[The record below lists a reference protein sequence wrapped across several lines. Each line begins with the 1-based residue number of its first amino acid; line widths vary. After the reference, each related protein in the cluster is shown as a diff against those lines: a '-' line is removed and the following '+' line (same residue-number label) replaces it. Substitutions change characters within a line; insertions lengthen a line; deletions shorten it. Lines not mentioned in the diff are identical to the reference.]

1 MTSTVKTPSPV
12 KTVAIVGT
20 GVIGAGWA
28 ARCLA
33 WGLDVVASDPGKD
46 AEKKLRAAVAN
57 AWPALAKLGLA
68 NGASQE
74 RLRFVGSVAEA
85 VREADFI
92 QESAP
97 ERIELKQKLHQEMA
111 RHARPDALIAS
122 SSSGLLPSEI
132 QLGCTNPGRILI
144 GHPFNPVYLLPLVEL
159 VGGKQTEAAT
169 IERARDFYASIGMH
183 PLHVRN
189 EIEGY
194 LSDRLQEAV
203 WREIL
208 HLVNDGVATTSELD
222 DAIAYGPGLRWAFWG
237 TNLIF
242 HLAGGDDG
250 MRHML
255 HQFGPALKLPWT
267 KLVAPELNDT
277 LIDRMVEGTQ
287 EQAGN
292 RSIKQLERERDEALI
307 AVMQALKPY
316 NVGAG
321 KIMVDYETR
330 MLGLRHDRRWQP
342 GSKVEA
348 KPLELST
355 NYVKPDWIDYNGHMT
370 EGAYLMAVGDST
382 DALFRFIGIDEAYR
396 KAGHAFYTV
405 ESHIAYVKEVGPMEP
420 LTYKL
425 QILGLDEKRLQIHT
439 GMYHGKT
446 GALLFTAE
454 QMLLHVDNKAA
465 KAAPILPGPK
475 AALDAIWAAHKT
487 LPAPKGTGRAIGM
500 GK

>member
-1 MTSTVKTPSPV
+1 MTSPI

-46 AEKKLRAAVAN
+46 AEAKLRAAVAN
-57 AWPALAKLGLA
+57 AWPALARLGLA
-68 NGASQE
+68 KGASME

-85 VREADFI
+85 VRGADFV

-97 ERIELKQKLHQEMA
+97 ERIELKQKLHQEMS
-111 RHARPDALIAS
+111 RHARPDAPIAS

-132 QLGCTNPGRILI
+132 QQDCVNPGRILI

-159 VGGKQTEAAT
+159 VGGKQTSAEAIA
-169 IERARDFYASIGMH
+169 RARAFYDSIGMH

-208 HLVNDGVATTSELD
+208 HLVNDGVATTRELD
-222 DAIAYGPGLRWAFWG
+222 EAIAFGPGLRWAFWG

-242 HLAGGDDG
+242 HLAGGDEG

-267 KLVAPELNDT
+267 KLVAPELNEA

-287 EQAGN
+287 EQAAG
-292 RSIKQLERERDEALI
+292 RSIKELERQRDECLI

-316 NVGAG
+316 KVGAG
-321 KIMVDYETR
+321 RIAAEYETR
-330 MLGLRHDRRWQP
+330 MLGQRHDRRWLP
-342 GSKVEA
+342 GATVGA
-348 KPLELST
+348 PLELSSG
-355 NYVKPDWIDYNGHMT
+355 YVKPDWIDYNGHMT
-370 EGAYLMAVGDST
+370 EGAYIMAIGDAS
-382 DALFRFIGIDEAYR
+382 DALFRYIGVDEAYR
-396 KAGHAFYTV
+396 AAGHAYYTV
-405 ESHIAYVKEVGPMEP
+405 ESHATYLKEVGAMEP
-420 LTYKL
+420 LVYRTQL
-425 QILGLDEKRLQIHT
+425 LGFDDKRLHIHHA
-439 GMYHGKT
+439 MHHGT
-446 GALLFTAE
+446 SGELLFTAD
-454 QMLLHVDNKAA
+454 QMLLHVDTKAA
-465 KAAPILPGPK
+465 RAAPVRPGPK
-475 AALDAIWAAHKT
+475 AALEAIWAVHRA
-487 LPAPKGTGRAIGM
+487 LPAPKGVSRAIGL

>member
-1 MTSTVKTPSPV
+1 MTSPI

-46 AEKKLRAAVAN
+46 AEAKLRAAVAN
-57 AWPALAKLGLA
+57 AWPALARLGLA
-68 NGASQE
+68 KGASME

-85 VREADFI
+85 VRGADFV

-97 ERIELKQKLHQEMA
+97 ERIELKQKLHQEMS
-111 RHARPDALIAS
+111 RHARPDAPIAS

-132 QLGCTNPGRILI
+132 QQGCVNPGRILI

-159 VGGKQTEAAT
+159 VGGRQTAPEAIA
-169 IERARDFYASIGMH
+169 RARAFYDSIGMH

-208 HLVNDGVATTSELD
+208 HLVNDGVATTRELD
-222 DAIAYGPGLRWAFWG
+222 EAIAFGPGLRWAFWG

-242 HLAGGDDG
+242 HLAGGDEG

-267 KLVAPELNDT
+267 KLVAPELNEA

-287 EQAGN
+287 EQAAG
-292 RSIKQLERERDEALI
+292 RSIKELERQRDEALI

-316 NVGAG
+316 GIGAG
-321 KIMVDYETR
+321 KVMADYEIR
-330 MLGLRHDRRWQP
+330 MLQQRHDQRWSA
-342 GSKVEA
+342 GMKIEG
-348 KPLELST
+348 PLELSS
-355 NYVKPDWIDYNGHMT
+355 NHVRPDWIDYNGHMT
-370 EGAYLMAVGDST
+370 EGAYLIAVGDAV
-382 DALFRFIGIDEAYR
+382 DALFRYIGIDEAYR

-405 ESHIAYVKEVGPMEP
+405 ESHVAYLKEVGPMEP
-420 LTYKL
+420 LSYRT
-425 QILGLDEKRLQIHT
+425 QILGLDGKRLHLTTAMHHGRT
-439 GMYHGKT
+439 GE
-446 GALLFTAE
+446 LLFTAE

-475 AALDAIWAAHKT
+475 AALDAIWTAHRD

-500 GK
+500 K

>member
-1 MTSTVKTPSPV
+1 MTAGKGTSI
-12 KTVAIVGT
+12 KTVAIIGT

-46 AEKKLRAAVAN
+46 AERKLRAAVAN
-57 AWPALAKLGLA
+57 AWPALARLGLA
-68 NGASQE
+68 NGASMD

-85 VREADFI
+85 VRQADFV

-97 ERIELKQKLHQEMA
+97 ERIELKQKLHQEIT
-111 RHARPDALIAS
+111 RHAKPDALIAS
-122 SSSGLLPSEI
+122 SSSGLLPTEI
-132 QLGCTNPGRILI
+132 QDGTTNPGRILI

-159 VGGKQTEAAT
+159 VGGKQTAPET
-169 IERARDFYASIGMH
+169 IERARAFYASIGMH

-208 HLVNDGVATTSELD
+208 HLVNDGVATTRELD
-222 DAIAYGPGLRWAFWG
+222 EAIAFGPGLRWAFWG

-292 RSIKQLERERDEALI
+292 RTIKELERQRDDALI
-307 AVMQALKPY
+307 AVMQALKPFGI
-316 NVGAG
+316 GAG
-321 KIMVDYETR
+321 RIAAEYETR
-330 MLGLRHDRRWQP
+330 MLGQRHAQRWTP
-342 GSKVEA
+342 GSKVPA
-348 KPLELST
+348 PLELSSG
-355 NYVKPDWIDYNGHMT
+355 YVKPDWIDYNGHMT
-370 EGAYLMAVGDST
+370 EGAYVMAIGDAS
-382 DALFRFIGIDEAYR
+382 DALFRYIGIDEAYR
-396 KAGHAFYTV
+396 AAGHAYYTV
-405 ESHIAYVKEVGPMEP
+405 ESHATYVKEVGAMEP
-420 LTYKL
+420 LTYRT
-425 QILGLDEKRLQIHT
+425 QILGFDDKRLHIHHA
-439 GMYHGKT
+439 MHHGKT
-446 GALLFTAE
+446 GELLFTVD
-454 QMLLHVDNKAA
+454 QMLLHVDSKAA
-465 KAAPILPGPK
+465 KAAPVLPGPK
-475 AALDAIWAAHKT
+475 AALAAIWAAHRN
-487 LPAPKGTGRAIGM
+487 LPAPHGVSRAIGVPA
-500 GK
+500 K

>member
-1 MTSTVKTPSPV
+1 MTSPV
-12 KTVAIVGT
+12 KTLGIVGT

-28 ARCLA
+28 ARALA

-46 AEKKLRAAVAN
+46 AEKKLRAAVDN

-68 NGASQE
+68 DGASTG
-74 RLRFVGSVAEA
+74 RLRFVGSVADA
-85 VREADFI
+85 VKDADFI

-97 ERIELKQKLHQEMA
+97 ERIELKQKLHQEIS
-111 RHARPDALIAS
+111 RHAKADALIAS
-122 SSSGLLPSEI
+122 SSSGLLPTEI
-132 QLGCTNPGRILI
+132 QEGTTNPGRILI

-159 VGGKQTEAAT
+159 VGGKQTTPDT
-169 IERARDFYASIGMH
+169 IERARAFYASIGMH

-189 EIEGY
+189 EIDGY

-208 HLVNDGVATTSELD
+208 HLVNDGVATTRELD
-222 DAIAYGPGLRWAFWG
+222 EAIAFGPGLRWAFWG

-267 KLVAPELNDT
+267 KLVAPELNDR

-292 RSIKQLERERDEALI
+292 RTIKELERQRDEALI

-321 KIMVDYETR
+321 RIMVEYEAR
-330 MLGLRHDRRWQP
+330 MQKQRHAERWKP
-342 GSKVEA
+342 GA
-348 KPLELST
+348 KIAAAPLELSRG
-355 NYVKPDWIDYNGHMT
+355 YVKPDWIDYNGHMT
-370 EGAYLMAVGDST
+370 EGAYIMAIGDAS
-382 DALFRFIGIDEAYR
+382 DALFRYIGIDEAYR
-396 KAGHAFYTV
+396 AAGHSYYTI
-405 ESHIAYVKEVGPMEP
+405 ESHATYAKEVGSMEP
-420 LTYKL
+420 LVYKT
-425 QILGLDEKRLQIHT
+425 QILGLDAKRLHLFHA
-439 GMYHGKT
+439 MRHGKT
-446 GALLFTAE
+446 DELLFTCE
-454 QMLLHVDNKAA
+454 QMLLHVDTRAGKAA
-465 KAAPILPGPK
+465 EIPPGPE
-475 AALDAIWAAHKT
+475 AALDAIWQVHRH
-487 LPAPKGTGRAIGM
+487 LPAPKGAGRAIGQ

>member
-1 MTSTVKTPSPV
+1 MTSPV
-12 KTVAIVGT
+12 KTVGIVGT

-28 ARCLA
+28 ARALA

-46 AEKKLRAAVAN
+46 AEKKLRASVAN

-68 NGASQE
+68 QGASPD

-85 VREADFI
+85 VKDADFI

-97 ERIELKQKLHQEMA
+97 ERIELKQRLHQEMS
-111 RHARPDALIAS
+111 RHAKPQAIIAS
-122 SSSGLLPSEI
+122 SSSGLLPTEI
-132 QLGCTNPGRILI
+132 QDGTTNPGRILI

-159 VGGKQTEAAT
+159 VGGKQTSADSIA
-169 IERARDFYASIGMH
+169 RARAFYASIGMH

-208 HLVNDGVATTSELD
+208 HLVNDGVATTGELD
-222 DAIAYGPGLRWAFWG
+222 EAIAYGPGLRWAFWG

-242 HLAGGDDG
+242 HLAGGEDG

-287 EQAGN
+287 QQAGN
-292 RSIKQLERERDEALI
+292 RSIKELERQRDEALI

-316 NVGAG
+316 NIGAG
-321 KIMVDYETR
+321 RVMVDYEAR
-330 MLGLRHDRRWQP
+330 MLQQRHGEKWKH
-342 GSKVEA
+342 GA
-348 KPLELST
+348 KIAAPLELSRG
-355 NYVKPDWIDYNGHMT
+355 YVKPDWIDYNGHMT
-370 EGAYLMAVGDST
+370 EGAYIVAIGDAS
-382 DALFRFIGIDEAYR
+382 DALFRYIGIDEAYR
-396 KAGHAFYTV
+396 AAGHAYYTV
-405 ESHIAYVKEVGPMEP
+405 ESHATYLKEVGTMEP
-420 LTYKL
+420 LSYRT
-425 QILGLDEKRLQIHT
+425 QILGLDAKRLHLHHA
-439 GMYHGKT
+439 MHHGKS
-446 GALLFTAE
+446 GELLFTAE
-454 QMLLHVDNKAA
+454 QMLLHVDTKAG
-465 KAAPILPGPK
+465 KATEILPGPE
-475 AALDAIWAAHKT
+475 AALDAIWQVHRRM
-487 LPAPKGTGRAIGM
+487 PAPKGVGRAIGM
-500 GK
+500 VR

>member
-1 MTSTVKTPSPV
+1 MTSPI

-68 NGASQE
+68 NGATMD
-74 RLRFVGSVAEA
+74 RLRFAGSVAEA
-85 VREADFI
+85 VKDADFV

-97 ERIELKQKLHQEMA
+97 ERIELKQKLHQEIT
-111 RHARPDALIAS
+111 RHAKPDTLIAS
-122 SSSGLLPSEI
+122 SSSGLLPTEI
-132 QLGCTNPGRILI
+132 QENTTNPGRILI

-159 VGGKQTEAAT
+159 VGGKQTAAET
-169 IERARDFYASIGMH
+169 IERARAFYASIGMH

-208 HLVNDGVATTSELD
+208 HLVNDGIATTGELD
-222 DAIAYGPGLRWAFWG
+222 DAIAFGPGLRWAFWG

-267 KLVAPELNDT
+267 KLVAPELSET

-287 EQAGN
+287 EQAAG
-292 RSIKQLERERDEALI
+292 RTIKELERQRDDALI

-316 NVGAG
+316 NIGAG
-321 KIMVDYETR
+321 RIAVEYETR
-330 MLGLRHDRRWQP
+330 MLGQRHQARWSP
-342 GSKVEA
+342 GDKVA
-348 KPLELST
+348 APLELSAG
-355 NYVKPDWIDYNGHMT
+355 YVKPDWIDYNGHMT
-370 EGAYLMAVGDST
+370 EGAYVMAIGDAS
-382 DALFRFIGIDEAYR
+382 DALFRYVGIDEAYR
-396 KAGHAFYTV
+396 TAGHAYYTV
-405 ESHIAYVKEVGPMEP
+405 ESHATYLKEVGTMEP
-420 LTYKL
+420 LVYKT
-425 QILGLDEKRLQIHT
+425 QILGFDDKRLHLHHA
-439 GMYHGKT
+439 MHHGKT
-446 GALLFTAE
+446 GALLFTVD
-454 QMLLHVDNKAA
+454 QMLLHVDTKAA
-465 KAAPILPGPK
+465 KAAAVLPGPK
-475 AALDAIWAAHKT
+475 AALAAIWAAHSG
-487 LPAPKGTGRAIGM
+487 LPAPQGVSRAIGL

>member
-1 MTSTVKTPSPV
+1 MTSPV
-12 KTVAIVGT
+12 KTVAIIGT
-20 GVIGAGWA
+20 GVIGAGWT

-46 AEKKLRAAVAN
+46 AEKKLRAAVEN
-57 AWPALAKLGLA
+57 AWPALATLGLA
-68 NGASQE
+68 NGASTD
-74 RLRFVGSVAEA
+74 RLKFVGSVAEA
-85 VREADFI
+85 VKDADFI

-97 ERIELKQKLHQEMA
+97 ERIELKQKLHQEIS
-111 RHARPDALIAS
+111 RHAKADALIAS

-132 QLGCTNPGRILI
+132 QQNCTNPGRILI

-159 VGGKQTEAAT
+159 VGGKQTGADT
-169 IERARDFYASIGMH
+169 IERARQFYASIGMH

-208 HLVNDGVATTSELD
+208 HLVNDGVATTKELD
-222 DAIAYGPGLRWAFWG
+222 EAIAYGPGLRWAFWG

-267 KLVAPELNDT
+267 KLVAPELNET

-292 RSIKQLERERDEALI
+292 RSIKELERQRDEALI

-321 KIMVDYETR
+321 RVMVDYEAR
-330 MLGLRHDRRWQP
+330 MSQQRHTARWTA
-342 GSKVEA
+342 GTKIA
-348 KPLELST
+348 AAPLEIARG
-355 NYVKPDWIDYNGHMT
+355 YVRPDWIDYNKHMT
-370 EGAYLMAVGDST
+370 EGAYVVAIGDAS
-382 DALFRFIGIDEAYR
+382 DALFRYIGIDEAYR
-396 KAGHAFYTV
+396 AAGHAYYTV
-405 ESHIAYVKEVGPMEP
+405 ESHATYLKEVGAMEP
-420 LTYKL
+420 LVYRL
-425 QILGLDEKRLQIHT
+425 QLLGLDAKRLHIFIAMH
-439 GMYHGKT
+439 HGKT
-446 GALLFTAE
+446 GDLLFTCE
-454 QMLLHVDNKAA
+454 QMLLHVDTRAGKAA
-465 KAAPILPGPK
+465 EILPGPE
-475 AALDAIWAAHKT
+475 AALDAIWQVHRH
-487 LPAPKGTGRAIGM
+487 LPAPAGTGRAISM

>member
-1 MTSTVKTPSPV
+1 MPSPI
-12 KTVAIVGT
+12 KTVGIVGT

-46 AEKKLRAAVAN
+46 AEAKLRAAVAN

-68 NGASQE
+68 PGASTG
-74 RLRFVGSVAEA
+74 RLKFVGSVAEA
-85 VREADFI
+85 VKDADFI

-97 ERIELKQKLHQEMA
+97 ERIELKQRLHQEMS
-111 RHARPDALIAS
+111 RHAKPAALIAS

-132 QLGCTNPGRILI
+132 QQGCTDPGRILI

-159 VGGKQTEAAT
+159 VGGKLTTPES
-169 IERARDFYASIGMH
+169 IERARAFYASIGMH

-208 HLVNDGVATTSELD
+208 HLVNDGVATTGELD
-222 DAIAYGPGLRWAFWG
+222 EAIAYGPGLRWAFWG

-242 HLAGGDDG
+242 HLAGGEDG

-267 KLVAPELNDT
+267 KLVAPELNET

-287 EQAGN
+287 QQAGN
-292 RSIKQLERERDEALI
+292 RTIKALERQRDEALI

-316 NVGAG
+316 NLGAG
-321 KIMVDYETR
+321 RVMADYETR
-330 MLGLRHDRRWQP
+330 MLRLRHAERWKP
-342 GSKVEA
+342 DA
-348 KPLELST
+348 KIDAPLALSQG
-355 NYVKPDWIDYNGHMT
+355 YVKPDWIDYNGHMT
-370 EGAYLMAVGDST
+370 EGAYIVAIGDAS
-382 DALFRFIGIDEAYR
+382 DALFRYIGIDEAYR
-396 KAGHAFYTV
+396 AAGHAYYTV
-405 ESHIAYVKEVGPMEP
+405 ESHATYVKEVGPMEP
-420 LTYKL
+420 LTYKT
-425 QILGLDEKRLQIHT
+425 QILGLDAKRLHLHHAMQHGRT
-439 GMYHGKT
+439 GQ
-446 GALLFTAE
+446 LLFTAE
-454 QMLLHVDNKAA
+454 QMLLHVDTKAG
-465 KAAPILPGPK
+465 KATEILPGPE
-475 AALDAIWAAHKT
+475 AALDAIWQVHRHM
-487 LPAPKGTGRAIGM
+487 PAPKGVGRAIAM
-500 GK
+500 VR